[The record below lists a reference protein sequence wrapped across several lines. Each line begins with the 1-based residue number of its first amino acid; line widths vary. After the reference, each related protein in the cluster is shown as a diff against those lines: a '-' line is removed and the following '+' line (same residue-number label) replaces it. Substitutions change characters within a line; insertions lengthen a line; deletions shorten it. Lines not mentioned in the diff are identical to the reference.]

1 MNATLSVRRPEEMRL
16 ESQVA
21 GRLGRRVRDF
31 RVVHHPHGLV
41 LQGRTATYHVKQLAQ
56 HAAMELSDLPILAND
71 IEVQ

>member
-31 RVVHHPHGLV
+31 QVVQHAHGLI
-41 LQGRTATYHVKQLAQ
+41 LKGRTATYHVKQLAQ
-56 HAAMELSDLPILAND
+56 HATMEFSDLPILAND

>member
-1 MNATLSVRRPEEMRL
+1 MNAILSVRRPEEMRL

-21 GRLGRRVRDF
+21 GRLGRRLRDF
-31 RVVHHPHGLV
+31 RVVKLPQGIV

-56 HAAMELSDLPILAND
+56 HATMELSDLPILSND